1 MDHKIDFY
9 IASPEQI
16 AVKLGERLA
25 EIRLS
30 LNQTQAQVSNEAG
43 ISRGALVRLE
53 NGQGVSMDTL
63 IRVMT
68 ALHLQEHL
76 ENLLPNPSIRPLE
89 RVALAGGER
98 QRARPKQKSEDDG
111 SWSWGD
117 EQ

>member
-1 MDHKIDFY
+1 MDHKIDFS
-9 IASPEQI
+9 IANPNQI

-30 LNQTQAQVSNEAG
+30 LNQTQAQVATEAG
-43 ISRGALVRLE
+43 ISRGSLVRLE
-53 NGQGVSMDTL
+53 KGQGVSMDTF

-68 ALHLQEHL
+68 ALQLQEHL

-89 RVALAGGER
+89 RVALAGRER
-98 QRARPKQKSEDDG
+98 QRARPKQASKDDNA
-111 SWSWGD
+111 WSWED